1 MRKSITSTPGC
12 AYVAR
17 ITDIVRI
24 YDEHSREGISNRE
37 IFRRYI
43 YPRYHICERTFYHY
57 IKASTDDRIIKRQH
71 QLKQN
76 GLSFQNT

>member
-1 MRKSITSTPGC
+1 MKKSITSAPGY

-57 IKASTDDRIIKRQH
+57 IKASADDRIIKRQH